1 MDPEDLLDQEVE
13 ELPGLPDHSTAN
25 MDVLKALDALDI
37 SYRSVCCTAL
47 SAPISASAVAVI
59 SYSLS
64 LK

>member
-37 SYRSVCCTAL
+37 SYRSVCYAAL
-47 SAPISASAVAVI
+47 SVSFLASAVIAIVC
-59 SYSLS
+59 SLS